1 MSIASSISG
10 VGRDWTHWAPCTAAL
25 SIILSIG
32 TVCACVV
39 DAIQYGFHEAGR
51 VRACSFSLLAAVVAH
66 VVAEISLS
74 QQTIFN
80 VTSAG
85 AILEAHVAGVLGV
98 LEFAAVASILGWQ
111 PMAIHDWLLSE

>member
-1 MSIASSISG
+1 

-32 TVCACVV
+32 TVCACVA
-39 DAIQYGFHEAGR
+39 DAIQYGFHGAGR
-51 VRACSFSLLAAVVAH
+51 VRACSFSLLAAVVAR
-66 VVAEISLS
+66 VVAEILLS

-98 LEFAAVASILGWQ
+98 LKFAAVASILGWQ
-111 PMAIHDWLLSE
+111 QMAIHDMVIE